1 MGWMVGR
8 TAGWRSAGV
17 GGAGGWVCVGGGR
30 GVRGREAECVGVRRE
45 HWKASRGGLKSDRGV

>member
-8 TAGWRSAGV
+8 MGGMDGWMEIRGSL
-17 GGAGGWVCVGGGR
+17 GAGGCAG
-30 GVRGREAECVGVRRE
+30 EAGCVGVSRE